1 MPFEEVAL
9 VIVLA
14 SAGVLFVLLLWGRYA
29 PLRIEPEAPLPAPA
43 SETPDRLALAKVG
56 KLATAVMLAKD
67 GWRRLPGE
75 GDAPVEI
82 FVRKTSGRNKFD
94 VRIVATQCASSADT
108 LAGYDPASMTDDAIV
123 ERVRSSTL
131 DELSAAAIVGAL
143 RRGSVHVTK
152 RVYVH
157 DLTGGDSVVYTVA
170 RNGQLIERPAAK
182 VAKVGGVPHRLML
195 ETLATGLAHDPAPAA
210 G

>member
-9 VIVLA
+9 VIILA

-29 PLRIEPEAPLPAPA
+29 PLRIEPDDPLPAA
-43 SETPDRLALAKVG
+43 ANDAPDRAALAKVG
-56 KLATAVMLAKD
+56 KLATAMMLAKD

-75 GDAPVEI
+75 GEAPVEI
-82 FVRKTSGRNKFD
+82 FVRKSSGRNKFD
-94 VRIVATQCASSADT
+94 VRVVATQCASGADT
-108 LAGYDPASMTDDAIV
+108 LAGYDPASMADDAVV
-123 ERVRSSTL
+123 ERLQNSSL
-131 DELSAAAIVGAL
+131 DAQSVAAVVGAL
-143 RRGSVHVTK
+143 RRGSVHVSK
-152 RVYVH
+152 HVYAH
-157 DLTGGDSVVYTVA
+157 DLTGGDSVVYAVA

-195 ETLATGLAHDPAPAA
+195 ETLATGFPHDPAPAA